1 MQSADKLMLLPDGKL
16 RHYIWHSNRTHDDNY
31 HLTHDE
37 HADEAAD
44 AGDQT
49 AVRHFDF
56 PAGQYCM
63 EKAVSSGGGG
73 GAEKPHADAFY
84 ALICSPEHV
93 VRWTDTDF
101 LLRKIINP
109 ICHGIS
115 MAILLVIAIVY
126 FVLPTL
132 R

>member
-1 MQSADKLMLLPDGKL
+1 MLLPDGKL
-16 RHYIWHSNRTHDDNY
+16 RHYIWHSNHTHDDNY

-37 HADEAAD
+37 HDTDDMD
-44 AGDQT
+44 AGEHT
-49 AVRHFDF
+49 AIRHFDF
-56 PAGQYCM
+56 PSGQYCM
-63 EKAVSSGGGG
+63 DKAVSS
-73 GAEKPHADAFY
+73 ADKHVDAYY
-84 ALICSPEHV
+84 ALICSPEHR